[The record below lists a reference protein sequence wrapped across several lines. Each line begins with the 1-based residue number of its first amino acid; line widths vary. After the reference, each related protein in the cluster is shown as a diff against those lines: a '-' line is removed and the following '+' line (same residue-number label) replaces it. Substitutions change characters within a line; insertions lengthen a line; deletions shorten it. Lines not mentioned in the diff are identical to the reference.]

1 MEKKKTLLEILK
13 GLPEFDLDQLCDG
26 VIVAT
31 INGVDEDT
39 TNLKVRG
46 KGRLST
52 REALQI
58 VSSVL
63 TSVNIDFPN
72 VENNFQIFTMKKLLG
87 ALNESFNELQKMVE
101 KEFTN
106 KEKKNE
112 KEKEEAVVVKQQGGK
127 HDA

>member
-1 MEKKKTLLEILK
+1 VEKKKTLLEILR
-13 GLPEFDLDQLCDG
+13 GLPEFDLDQECDG

-46 KGRLST
+46 RGRLST

-72 VENNFQIFTMKKLLG
+72 VDSNFQIFTMKKLLG
-87 ALNESFNELQKMVE
+87 ALNEAYNELQQMVE
-101 KEFTN
+101 KEFD
-106 KEKKNE
+106 KK
-112 KEKEEAVVVKQQGGK
+112 KEKEEVVVKQEGGK

>member
-1 MEKKKTLLEILK
+1 VEKKKTLLEILK